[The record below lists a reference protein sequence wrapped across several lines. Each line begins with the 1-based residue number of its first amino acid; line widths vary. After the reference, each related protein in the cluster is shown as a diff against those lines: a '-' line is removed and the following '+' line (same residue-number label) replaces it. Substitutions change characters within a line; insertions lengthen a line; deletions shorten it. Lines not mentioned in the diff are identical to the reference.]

1 MTASTTAG
9 SAHGRMT
16 RARMMPRNRKRC
28 RSASAMTVP
37 RTTESTTPMTTYT
50 AVLIQAVVTAELAN
64 SARKLPRPVNWVGG
78 LSGDTRKN
86 ASTVV
91 STVGTNDSAPMNT
104 TNGETRTYGRIRRR
118 NVTLNYQPPDWS
130 SGTVAYGSCQRPRN
144 EG

>member
-1 MTASTTAG
+1 
-9 SAHGRMT
+9 
-16 RARMMPRNRKRC
+16 MPRNRKRC

-37 RTTESTTPMTTYT
+37 STTDSTTPMTTYT
-50 AVLIQAVVTAELAN
+50 AVLTQAVVTAELAN

-104 TNGETRTYGRIRRR
+104 TNGESRM
-118 NVTLNYQPPDWS
+118 
-130 SGTVAYGSCQRPRN
+130 YGSAPPNILPRRAAWATANVRPPYCIVPALS
-144 EG
+144 